1 MPSEKGGRADKAGN
15 EYEKDCIIF
24 EFLKIISEKIT
35 ALPSRRL
42 VMMKK
47 ERIY

>member
-24 EFLKIISEKIT
+24 EFLKIISEKNYSVTIE
-35 ALPSRRL
+35 ALGIL
-42 VMMKK
+42 L
-47 ERIY
+47 